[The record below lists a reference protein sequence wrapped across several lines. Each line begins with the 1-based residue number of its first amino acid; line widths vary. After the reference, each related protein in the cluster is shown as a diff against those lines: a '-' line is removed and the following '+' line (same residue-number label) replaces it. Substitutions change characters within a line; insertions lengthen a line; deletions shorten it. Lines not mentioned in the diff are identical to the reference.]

1 MQTRTVF
8 MQLGKVLSLAVAAL
22 LMASCASKPDIKSD
36 YDRSIDFSQ
45 YKTYGFF
52 NPMGIENPNYSSI
65 YGSIFREAIS
75 REMENRGYVESDNPD
90 LMINVS
96 GRLQEKTKV
105 TTTSDP
111 YMSGGYYGY
120 RRGAY
125 GAWGGYGYGTQTHVS
140 QYTEGTVNVDM
151 VDRKLKRMVWEGI
164 AVGRVNEKR
173 TNEESRTNINNGIQE
188 MFAGYPFRA
197 SQ

>member
-1 MQTRTVF
+1 
-8 MQLGKVLSLAVAAL
+8 
-22 LMASCASKPDIKSD
+22 MASCASKPDIKSD
-36 YDRSIDFSQ
+36 YDRSVDFSQ

-75 REMENRGYVESDNPD
+75 REMESRGYVQSNNPD
-90 LMINVS
+90 LLINVS
-96 GRLQEKTKV
+96 GRLQEKTRV

-111 YMSGGYYGY
+111 YMAGSYYGY

-151 VDRKLKRMVWEGI
+151 VDRMQKRMVWEGV

-173 TNEESRTNINNGIQE
+173 TNEEMRTNINNGIKE

-197 SQ
+197 GQ